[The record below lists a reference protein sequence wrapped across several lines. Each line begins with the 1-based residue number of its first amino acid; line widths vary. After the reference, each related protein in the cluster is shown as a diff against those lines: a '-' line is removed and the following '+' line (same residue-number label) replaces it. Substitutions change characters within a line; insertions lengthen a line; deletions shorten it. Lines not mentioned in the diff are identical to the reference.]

1 MEQQVNI
8 ALSINEVNLVLNGLG
23 KLSETVQQLIPKIAS
38 QAQAQVNESSLAPA
52 KGDGNGE

>member
-38 QAQAQVNESSLAPA
+38 QAQAQVNEVATTPA

>member
-23 KLSETVQQLIPKIAS
+23 KLSEAVQQLVPKIAS
-38 QAQAQVNESSLAPA
+38 QAQAQVNEAATATA
-52 KGDGNGE
+52 KGDENGE

>member
-8 ALSINEVNLVLNGLG
+8 ALSINEVNLVLSGLG

-38 QAQAQVNESSLAPA
+38 QAQAQVNEAASAPA
-52 KGDGNGE
+52 EGGGNGE